1 MTMDNERK
9 TLGKRINQTR
19 KDRGITADKLSEL
32 CNINATYLRQIEG
45 SGKTPSLP
53 VFISICNSL
62 KVSANYLLQDE
73 LDVSEISDI
82 DELETRWETSE
93 PSQYEL
99 VVSMLKAAI
108 AHIKGE
114 E

>member
-1 MTMDNERK
+1 MDNKRK
-9 TLGKRINQTR
+9 TLGKRINQAR
-19 KDRGITADKLSEL
+19 KDRGITAEALSEL
-32 CNINATYLRQIEG
+32 CNINSTYLRQIEG

-73 LDVSEISDI
+73 LEVVEKGDLE
-82 DELETRWETSE
+82 ELKQLWDHAE

-99 VVSMLKAAI
+99 VIAMLRAALRQI
-108 AHIKGE
+108 E
-114 E
+114 EGK